1 MNPVQYKCLINGK
14 EKLVHVNKMKKDMAQ
29 GDRNL
34 TIMHQDEQEAIENY
48 YDDDQLFEDNDQQQD
63 IDNMEVIL
71 DVNQPMDGQ
80 QDVNNEEKVE
90 AYG

>member
-1 MNPVQYKCLINGK
+1 
-14 EKLVHVNKMKKDMAQ
+14 MAQ

-34 TIMHQDEQEAIENY
+34 NIMHQDEHEANENY
-48 YDDDQLFEDNDQQQD
+48 YDDNQLFEEDNQQHD
-63 IDNMEVIL
+63 VDNMEEIL

-80 QDVNNEEKVE
+80 QDANNEEKVE

>member
-1 MNPVQYKCLINGK
+1 M
-14 EKLVHVNKMKKDMAQ
+14 
-29 GDRNL
+29 
-34 TIMHQDEQEAIENY
+34 
-48 YDDDQLFEDNDQQQD
+48 DNRW
-63 IDNMEVIL
+63 IIH

>member
-1 MNPVQYKCLINGK
+1 
-14 EKLVHVNKMKKDMAQ
+14 MAQ

-34 TIMHQDEQEAIENY
+34 TIMHQDELEANENY
-48 YDDDQLFEDNDQQQD
+48 YNDDQLFEEDGQQQAE
-63 IDNMEVIL
+63 DNMEEIL
-71 DVNQPMDGQ
+71 DVNQPMDEQ